1 MLSKMLRPLFK
12 KLQQNSFLQY
22 LPFLPVIP
30 QILLLISYYSS
41 SWLSDMYVSFSPY
54 IFVGSVILLLVSVIF
69 VRTTYQKVFFILALV
84 LALANAVPAYE
95 WLYTTNYSYKS
106 SGDIR
111 IASLNKLYTNKN
123 LDRLSKDVSSKDYD
137 IVGMSEV
144 PQSHYESLKKSWRYS
159 VSADCKCDPARAS
172 ELVIFS
178 KYPIEN
184 AEVISAGEDKGGML
198 RAEFMINKKPL
209 IVYVAHPPAPVN
221 KANYQQRR
229 RVLSEFIA
237 PRLRADKDKAV
248 IFIGDLNLSVYSQN
262 YKEFASSINGYDN
275 ILQGTQ
281 DYKTWCFAGLDFICA
296 PIDQMFVTEKLA
308 SSKPEITPIDGTDH
322 DLLSTEIVLK

>member
-1 MLSKMLRPLFK
+1 MLKLQLK
-12 KLQQNSFLQY
+12 KLQQNRFLQY
-22 LPFLPVIP
+22 LPLLPVIP
-30 QILLLISYYSS
+30 QILLLISYYSHW
-41 SWLSDMYVSFSPY
+41 WLSDIYVSFSPY
-54 IFVGSVILLLVSVIF
+54 IFVGSVILLLVSAIF
-69 VRTTYQKVFFILALV
+69 IKNTYHKVFFILALILTLV
-84 LALANAVPAYE
+84 NAVPAYN
-95 WLYTTNYSYKS
+95 WLYMTNYSHRS
-106 SGDIR
+106 NGDIK

-123 LDRLSKDVSSKDYD
+123 LDRLSKDVSSEKYD

-144 PQSHYESLKKSWRYS
+144 PKSHYETLKKSWRYS
-159 VSADCKCDPARAS
+159 VSADCKCDPSLAS

-221 KANYQQRR
+221 MANYQQRR
-229 RVLSEFIA
+229 KVLSEFIA
-237 PRLRADKDKAV
+237 PRLRADKDKAA
-248 IFIGDLNLSVYSQN
+248 IFMGDLNLSVYSQN
-262 YKEFASSINGYDN
+262 YKEFDSSISGYDN

-296 PIDQMFVTEKLA
+296 PIDQMFVTHKLSA
-308 SSKPEITPIDGTDH
+308 SKPEIIPIEGTDH